1 MSQLARYEFVIL
13 IRQDVLTSHVSEL
26 QESFK
31 TAIEGKG
38 GQVVSVEYCGLL
50 GLAYPVK
57 RNNRA
62 HFIIF
67 DVETKPGSLEELERK
82 LRVSE
87 DVIRFLNIRVEEF
100 GQKPSVLAKS
110 HANREQFGKAQFRQD
125 SSSRP
130 AASTSRASSGG
141 SPSASAGATSSSG
154 TSSGATSGDASASL
168 DDKAKDVSDVAAPTH
183 KETI

>member
-31 TAIEGKG
+31 TAIEGQG

-67 DVETKPGSLEELERK
+67 DVETKPGALEELERK

-125 SSSRP
+125 SSARTSV
-130 AASTSRASSGG
+130 STSRASGG
-141 SPSASAGATSSSG
+141 ASSSSAGVTSSSG
-154 TSSGATSGDASASL
+154 TSSGATSGDALVSS
-168 DDKAKDVSDVAAPTH
+168 DDKVKDASDGAASTH